1 MKFGES
7 LSETLVPEWKD
18 QYVDYKAGK
27 KQIKR
32 VAQLHDE
39 INERKTL
46 DLTPL
51 LDPMEGEN
59 TYVGANSEQNDL
71 GPLAY
76 EQNDQEPSKGR
87 ASIFNISLKS
97 SKNKKEEFLEERA
110 KFTKW
115 LDDQLRKVDGF
126 YIEKEKDIYERFL
139 VLEDQFFQLK
149 DHRADLVRKHN
160 DAVHAKQNPVTADV
174 NGWSAVLAE
183 FFRPVS
189 RYEFPSLPSMAFLNR
204 WRRKQP
210 KLHDVYLKT
219 RKTTDEAEFDPN
231 FRENQIRNGELVYD
245 TDDMLIASSDASQY
259 QDRLQGGVL
268 QQRAEQSPA
277 QAQRARRRDYEPK
290 KSFGVPYLYAKRQLK
305 NALIE
310 HYRSISLLRSYRV
323 LNRTALRKITKKF
336 DKAIQTSICKDFM
349 EKIDN
354 ESYFQN
360 SEVLEKIA
368 SRIEDL
374 YLTFFDSEKGD
385 RKHGLEKLRSA
396 AFAYNNAD
404 IRLPLYYRAIFGSGL
419 FLGIGFPLFV
429 IAIYNALEK
438 TLSGMLPEGRFLMQI
453 WAGFFLINFMFLL
466 LGINFIVF
474 HKFKINY
481 KFIFELNLASALD
494 YKQFLLLPSITFG
507 FLGLLGWFSF
517 QDFWPNAFP
526 GRNFP
531 IIYLGVCLL
540 IFLWPGTQL
549 YPASRKWLQI
559 ALWRLFCS
567 GLYPVEFRDF
577 SSGDIFCS
585 LTYSAGNL
593 SFFFCLYTK
602 DWRHIFTGGP
612 ASTHSRC
619 GSNHSQLMGFFATL
633 PSIWRFLQCGRRFMD
648 SGDAF
653 PHLANMLKYLVGVA
667 YYCLLSLW
675 RIHHSQPCRVLFIT
689 VASVNSIYCS
699 IWDIVMDW
707 SLLQSN
713 SKHFLLRDHLFF
725 GRPAYYYTAMVLNV
739 LLRFQWIFYAFF
751 SHQIQ
756 QLAVTSFA
764 IAIAEILRR
773 FIWIFIRME
782 NEHCTN
788 VILFRA
794 SRDSPVPYLVSS
806 QVEAAIKK
814 LVVARYE
821 AHKALDAEFTVEALE
836 RGAEP
841 STGTTTAY
849 SGSGITKVGDE
860 ESNLG
865 RRKRGDHPKLARR
878 KSTFLSI
885 TDALNRAH
893 IKDFQRKK
901 YAMPIGE
908 SDEDDEDDEDDRLQ
922 QLSRRNSIG

>member
-27 KQIKR
+27 KQIKK
-32 VAQLHDE
+32 VAALHDE
-39 INERKTL
+39 LNGRKTS
-46 DLTPL
+46 DTTPL
-51 LDPMEGEN
+51 LDPLEGETN
-59 TYVGANSEQNDL
+59 YVQGENSEL
-71 GPLAY
+71 GPAAY
-76 EQNDQEPSKGR
+76 ESPEPELAKR
-87 ASIFNISLKS
+87 RPSIFNLSLKL
-97 SKNKKEEFLEERA
+97 SKNKKEEFYEERA

-115 LDDQLRKVDGF
+115 LDDELRKVEGF
-126 YIEKEKDIYERFL
+126 YVEKEKDIYERFL
-139 VLEDQFFQLK
+139 VLEDQFYQLK
-149 DHRADLVRKHN
+149 EHRVDLVKKHK
-160 DAVHAKQNPVTADV
+160 DAVHAKQHPVTADV
-174 NGWSAVLAE
+174 NGWLAVLAE

-189 RYEFPSLPSMAFLNR
+189 RYEFPSLPSSAWLS
-204 WRRKQP
+204 KLKKGKP
-210 KLHDVYLKT
+210 KLKDIYLKT
-219 RKTTDEAEFDPN
+219 QKTTEEAEFDPN

-245 TDDMLIASSDASQY
+245 TDDVLIASSEASQY
-259 QDRLQGGVL
+259 RERYLGAVL
-268 QQRAEQSPA
+268 QQQPEQNPA
-277 QAQRARRRDYEPK
+277 QAARARRRDYVPK

-310 HYRSISLLRSYRV
+310 HYRLISLLRSYRV

-354 ESYFQN
+354 EAYFQN

-374 YLTFFDSEKGD
+374 YLTFFDSEKGE

-404 IRLPLYYRAIFGSGL
+404 IRKPTYYKAIFGAGL
-419 FLGIGFPLFV
+419 FLGIGFPLFA
-429 IAIYNALEK
+429 IALYNALEK
-438 TLSGMLPEGRFLMQI
+438 TLDGLLPEGNFLMQI
-453 WAGFFLINFMFLL
+453 WAGFFLINLMFLL
-466 LGINFIVF
+466 VGINFIVF

-481 KFIFELNLASALD
+481 KFIFELNLATALD

-507 FLGLLGWFSF
+507 FLGILGWFSF
-517 QDFWPNAFP
+517 QDFWPNKFP

-531 IIYLGVCLL
+531 LIYLGVCLV
-540 IFLWPGTQL
+540 IFLWPGSLL

-567 GLYPVEFRDF
+567 GFYPVEFRDF

-593 SFFFCLYTK
+593 SFFFCLYTR
-602 DWRHIFTGGP
+602 DWRNIFTGGV
-612 ASTHSRC
+612 ASSHSRC
-619 GSNHSQLMGFFATL
+619 GSNHSELMGFLATL

-653 PHLANMLKYLVGVA
+653 PHLANMLKYLVGVL

-675 RIHHSQPCRVLFIT
+675 RIHRTQLCRVLFIT

-713 SKHFLLRDHLFF
+713 SEHFLLRDHLFY
-725 GRPAYYYTAMVLNV
+725 GRPIYYYLAMVMNV

-764 IAIAEILRR
+764 IAVAEITRR
-773 FIWIFIRME
+773 FIWLFFRME

-794 SRDSPVPYLVSS
+794 SRDSPVPYIISA

-821 AHKALDAEFTVEALE
+821 AHKALDAEFSAEALQPTE
-836 RGAEP
+836 EP
-841 STGTTTAY
+841 STGRTTAY
-849 SGSGITKVGDE
+849 SGSATLKVDDE

-865 RRKRGDHPKLARR
+865 RRKRGDRSKLARR
-878 KSTFLSI
+878 KSTFLTI

-893 IKDFQRKK
+893 IKDFQRKR

-908 SDEDDEDDEDDRLQ
+908 SDEDDEDEDDERLQ